1 MDEFY
6 RLVDSFFAALPDPV
20 YLLDTSGRVRRVNES
35 ALALISEVG
44 EGSTIQDL
52 AWALEWGEAET
63 CFKQCV
69 AHDKSLFRVLKNET
83 DQALFEVTF
92 VPMHY
97 AGDEID
103 AVWISMVNVAGEALR
118 DERYSMLDRVFNSI
132 GEGVLTLDLR
142 GRITGMNRSA
152 ASLLGVKEED
162 IHPEIWDRVL
172 QIPDAHARAVLW
184 KTFENLER
192 TELSTEVVLPDGSSL
207 PCSLSLSPLDGED
220 MSCMGFAVII
230 KDLTAQME
238 MERSLFQME
247 KLNSLG
253 KLVAGFA
260 HELNNPLTSVI
271 GFAQLLLGNRQESAV
286 HEEVSVI
293 HSHALRCKKI
303 IDNLLTFARESVPE
317 KKALDLNDAVRN
329 TVDLLEYQMERE
341 KIRVTLELERDLPRV
356 KADPS
361 QIQQVL
367 VNLMENCRYEL
378 CRKEGSRRIEIATV
392 RDREEAMIRIADN
405 GPGIPSHCL
414 DRIFDP
420 FFTTKPI
427 GEGTGLGLSLS
438 FGIVQEHGG
447 RLIVSNAPSGGAVF
461 EIRLP
466 VAPATSRKDRR
477 PKKKQEKEAPSFGD
491 QEPRVLI
498 VDDESEV
505 CRLVKKVLAGQ
516 GMRVTSAANGKKAIE
531 VMRRRAFDLVLLD
544 IRLPDINGLDL
555 KADVLAK
562 WPEYENRIL
571 FITGDVVDGEGAPSK
586 VLEGDEDLLIT
597 KPFNVEVLK
606 SKVVA
611 ALTINM
617 R

>member
-20 YLLDTSGRVRRVNES
+20 YLLDIHGRIRRVNEP
-35 ALALISEVG
+35 AMALISELG
-44 EGSTIQDL
+44 EGSTIQEL
-52 AWALEWGEAET
+52 AWALEWNEAQT
-63 CFKQCV
+63 CFEQCI
-69 AHDKSLFRVLKNET
+69 DEDETIFRVLKNAT
-83 DQALFEVTF
+83 DKALFEVTF

-97 AGDEID
+97 ASAEID
-103 AVWISMVNVAGEALR
+103 AVWVSMVNVAGEAIR
-118 DERYSMLDRVFNSI
+118 DEHYSMLDRVFNSI

-152 ASLLGVKEED
+152 TALLGVEEED
-162 IHPEIWDRVL
+162 IHPEMWDQVL

-192 TELSTEVVLPDGSSL
+192 TELNTEVVVPGGSSL
-207 PCSLSLSPLDGED
+207 SCSISLSPLEGED
-220 MSCMGFAVII
+220 LNCMGFAVIL
-230 KDLTAQME
+230 KDRTAQLE
-238 MERSLFQME
+238 MERNLIQME

-271 GFAQLLLGNRQESAV
+271 GFAQLLLGNRNESAV

-317 KKALDLNDAVRN
+317 KKAIQLNDVVRN
-329 TVDLLEYQMERE
+329 TFDLLGYQLQRE
-341 KIRVTLELERDLPRV
+341 QIRVTLNLDEKLERV

-367 VNLMENCRYEL
+367 VNLMENSRFEL
-378 CRKEGSRRIEIATV
+378 CRKEGERRIIIET
-392 RDREEAMIRIADN
+392 REHEGGAMIRISDS
-405 GPGIPSHCL
+405 GPGIPAHSL

-447 RLIVSNAPSGGAVF
+447 RLHVSNAPSGGAVF

-466 VAPATSRKDRR
+466 IASKGGSEQKRTEAHV
-477 PKKKQEKEAPSFGD
+477 EKTVPRFGD
-491 QEPRVLI
+491 KAPKVLI
-498 VDDESEV
+498 VDDEVEV
-505 CRLVKKVLAGQ
+505 CRLVEKVLSREG
-516 GMRVTSAANGKKAIE
+516 IE
-531 VMRRRAFDLVLLD
+531 VESALNGEEALEALQNASYDLLLLD
-544 IRLPDINGLDL
+544 VRLPDINGLDL
-555 KADVLAK
+555 EADLIER
-562 WPEYENRIL
+562 WPEYKKRIL
-571 FITGDVVDGEGAPSK
+571 YVTGDVVDGKGGPSAASK
-586 VLEGDEDLLIT
+586 IDDCSLIT
-597 KPFNVEVLK
+597 KPFDVEVLK
-606 SKVVA
+606 SKVLE
-611 ALTINM
+611 ALTINT